1 MVLFILLVS
10 NLGFYNVGDTFRARC
25 TVNEEIYECCE
36 KPHAC
41 SGNAHE
47 NYAHFSRTI
56 WEKWY
61 SCAYMSGL
69 FSWYLTMSLDFTHL
83 LKYVALKTMDS
94 HV

>member
-1 MVLFILLVS
+1 MLLFILLVS
-10 NLGFYNVGDTFRARC
+10 TLGFYNVGDTFRARC
-25 TVNEEIYECCE
+25 TVNGEIYDCFALEYCE

-56 WEKWY
+56 WDKWD

-69 FSWYLTMSLDFTHL
+69 FSWY
-83 LKYVALKTMDS
+83 
-94 HV
+94 